1 MKKANIII
9 FSLLT
14 IILLNITLNV
24 SAKEIAYESS
34 FNTLNVKL
42 LSDGN
47 TDTVAGICAQPYY
60 RKPMK
65 FIGTL
70 VNFVKIIVP
79 IVIIGFGI
87 IDLYKALTSP
97 KEDGALAKAIRMIA
111 IRVLAGVFIFFL
123 PGIVQFVLNMV
134 NEWSDY
140 KNDWCCCTECI
151 LNSDCDV
158 NSCSSNKCKIEGV
171 E

>member
-1 MKKANIII
+1 
-9 FSLLT
+9 
-14 IILLNITLNV
+14 
-24 SAKEIAYESS
+24 
-34 FNTLNVKL
+34 
-42 LSDGN
+42 
-47 TDTVAGICAQPYY
+47 
-60 RKPMK
+60 
-65 FIGTL
+65 
-70 VNFVKIIVP
+70 
-79 IVIIGFGI
+79 
-87 IDLYKALTSP
+87 
-97 KEDGALAKAIRMIA
+97 MIA

-151 LNSDCDV
+151 LNSDCEV